1 MTRAEKAKEL
11 FMEGYACSQAV
22 ALAFV
27 DLTDVSYTQMKKL
40 SLPLGGG
47 LSRLR
52 QTCGAVNSIAIIIGL
67 LFSKDENTQ
76 ENKTDTYA
84 IVQELVK
91 KFEKEKGTLSCGQ
104 LLINAG
110 VEVEIGGSPASRT
123 ESYYHHRPCEEI
135 VYLAAKILEDYLIE
149 KEIIK

>member
-11 FMEGYACSQAV
+11 FMSGYACSQAV

-27 DLTDVSYTQMKKL
+27 DLTSVDFVSMQKL

-52 QTCGAVNSIAIIIGL
+52 EVCGAVTGMSLIVGL
-67 LFSKDENTQ
+67 LFSKDESTE
-76 ENKTDTYA
+76 ENKKNTYA
-84 IVQELVK
+84 IMQELAK
-91 KFEKEKGTLSCGQ
+91 RFKEEKDTLICKE

-110 VEVEIGGSPASRT
+110 VNLEVGGAPEKRT
-123 ESYYHHRPCEEI
+123 QEYYHHRPCEEI
-135 VYLAAKILEDYLIE
+135 VYVAARILEDYLIE
-149 KEIIK
+149 KNIIK